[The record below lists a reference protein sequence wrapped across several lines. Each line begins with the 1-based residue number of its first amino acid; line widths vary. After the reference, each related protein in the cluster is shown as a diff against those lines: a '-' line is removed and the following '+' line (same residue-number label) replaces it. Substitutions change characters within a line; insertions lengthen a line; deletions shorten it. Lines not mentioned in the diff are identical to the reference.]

1 MFLVPYLDKK
11 RERHVKYTK
20 HYYAGS
26 QRVASKIGTAMQLG
40 VYPIFVSQNIITNFD
55 VESFKDKGIA
65 NTNEAST
72 KLIDIYSTFEVSPP
86 NLSPAPYQET
96 VSSYHHQFDEGAS
109 LEMFYF
115 HSDHLGSSNFI
126 TNIVGEIS
134 QHMEYTAFGE
144 MFVEEHKNSNNSPYK
159 FNAKELDEETGNYYY
174 GARYYNPKW
183 SVWLSVDPLAEK
195 YPGWSPYNYTL
206 NNPVRFTDPTGMVVE
221 ESQGPT
227 DHWKLNDSGKLE
239 LIKKTD
245 DDFNVFFD
253 ENGNKL
259 FQTNEQSEELKSEEW
274 EGKSDEYI
282 NKMKTVF
289 IEIANEEEVYN
300 TMEQRAEETG
310 FDESIITLEQM
321 KSVGNEYQD
330 IGPILGVLDGIKEAP
345 KWGVNPGSAAKSIL
359 QQAGKSIY
367 KGSTGTDITKDVK
380 NYANRAWQGIKDFAT
395 DFSNGTF
402 MDYFILK

>member
-1 MFLVPYLDKK
+1 MPYLDKK

-144 MFVEEHKNSNNSPYK
+144 IFVEEHKNSNNSPYK
-159 FNAKELDEETGNYYY
+159 FNASHPTTGKPCFFQARVETERN
-174 GARYYNPKW
+174 ALTKRR
-183 SVWLSVDPLAEK
+183 V
-195 YPGWSPYNYTL
+195 T
-206 NNPVRFTDPTGMVVE
+206 
-221 ESQGPT
+221 
-227 DHWKLNDSGKLE
+227 
-239 LIKKTD
+239 
-245 DDFNVFFD
+245 
-253 ENGNKL
+253 
-259 FQTNEQSEELKSEEW
+259 
-274 EGKSDEYI
+274 
-282 NKMKTVF
+282 
-289 IEIANEEEVYN
+289 
-300 TMEQRAEETG
+300 
-310 FDESIITLEQM
+310 IIM
-321 KSVGNEYQD
+321 G
-330 IGPILGVLDGIKEAP
+330 
-345 KWGVNPGSAAKSIL
+345 
-359 QQAGKSIY
+359 
-367 KGSTGTDITKDVK
+367 
-380 NYANRAWQGIKDFAT
+380 QGIMIL
-395 DFSNGTF
+395 NGVF
-402 MDYFILK
+402 G